1 MLEEWLWSSGPV
13 HTHTHTHTLTVE
25 IKLNNSLKNSSF
37 QRFFIIKNDNF
48 YNKKS
53 DKFENIFYRSV
64 FVS

>member
-1 MLEEWLWSSGPV
+1 MCWKSGCGALDQY
-13 HTHTHTHTLTVE
+13 THTHTLTVE

-37 QRFFIIKNDNF
+37 QRFFIMKNDNF

-53 DKFENIFYRSV
+53 DKFEKIFYRLF